1 MIAENPKNHRDK
13 GINALNEDIQTIS
26 VSPLIIFAYF
36 SFHMTSGIK
45 IFTNLILQLHQ
56 CHQLLKITH
65 QEAKCMEIMFKA
77 KGISHLSNP
86 GHILQPFLTIC
97 QLVPFLTTGQAI
109 PEYEWEMAEIYTENI
124 VTERSMNMLTAQSD
138 GLDTERS
145 I

>member
-1 MIAENPKNHRDK
+1 
-13 GINALNEDIQTIS
+13 
-26 VSPLIIFAYF
+26 
-36 SFHMTSGIK
+36 
-45 IFTNLILQLHQ
+45 
-56 CHQLLKITH
+56 
-65 QEAKCMEIMFKA
+65 MEIMFKA